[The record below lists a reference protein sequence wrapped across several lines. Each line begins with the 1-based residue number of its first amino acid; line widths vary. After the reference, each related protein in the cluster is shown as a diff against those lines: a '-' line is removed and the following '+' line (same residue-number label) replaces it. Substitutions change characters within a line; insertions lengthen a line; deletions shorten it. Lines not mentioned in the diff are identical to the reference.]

1 MAQIFLIGFS
11 AGAASALLF
20 ASVASGSPLSVLLF
34 YLAPLPILIAA
45 LGWSHWAALVAAVVA
60 AAGLG
65 AVFSPLYFITFMIG
79 IGLPAWWLGY
89 LALLARPD
97 AAGGLEWYPV
107 GSLVF
112 WAAMLSAA
120 IVIGAML
127 TIGTDTES
135 FRNSLRNGLER
146 MLARGAT
153 AAPGK
158 SAISDRVLDFLVVGL
173 PPVAAVLTTV
183 TNLVNLWLAERV
195 ARISGR
201 LQRPPPELSAM
212 RFPAFAPMIAAMAVA
227 ATFLPGMVGIG
238 AGVLTSSLLIAYAAL
253 GFAVLHSITLGMR
266 SRSFALSGA
275 YAVVLFFGWPVLA
288 MSLLGLAD
296 TAFDFRGRA
305 ARRRGSSPPRT

>member
-1 MAQIFLIGFS
+1 MVQIFLIGLS

-60 AAGLG
+60 AAGL
-65 AVFSPLYFITFMIG
+65 ASIFSPLYFITFLIG

-97 AAGGLEWYPV
+97 ATGGLEWYPV
-107 GSLVF
+107 GHLVF
-112 WAAMLSAA
+112 WAATLSAA

-127 TIGTDTES
+127 TIGTDAES
-135 FRNSLRNGLER
+135 FRTSLRAGLER
-146 MLARGAT
+146 MLARGEGEL
-153 AAPGK
+153 PGK
-158 SAISDRVLDFLVVGL
+158 SPISDRVLDFLVAGL

-183 TNLVNLWLAERV
+183 TNIVNLWLAERV

-201 LQRPPPELSAM
+201 LSRPPSELSAM
-212 RFPAFAPMIAAMAVA
+212 RFPSFAPLLAAAAVA
-227 ATFLPGMVGIG
+227 ATFLPGMVGLG
-238 AGVLTSSLLIAYAAL
+238 ASVLTASLLIAYAAL
-253 GFAVLHSITLGMR
+253 GFAVLHSITRGMS
-266 SRSFALSGA
+266 SRPFTLSGA
-275 YAVVLFFGWPVLA
+275 YAVVLVFGWPVLA

-305 ARRRGSSPPRT
+305 ARRRGSIPPRT